1 MEAMGII
8 GFVFGILGFT
18 AFCSQSSLKSRIKR
32 LEDELSSMKG
42 SSYSL
47 SRESIAGYASQN
59 KGKRVKISFKED
71 CADTDVI
78 MYGNPKGSNV
88 ILDSDDSWILV
99 EITSPKKTVRKL
111 LRIDSIDGL
120 TLINE

>member
-1 MEAMGII
+1 MEVMGTL
-8 GFVFGILGFT
+8 GFVFGILGFL

-78 MYGNPKGSNV
+78 MYGNTKGSNV